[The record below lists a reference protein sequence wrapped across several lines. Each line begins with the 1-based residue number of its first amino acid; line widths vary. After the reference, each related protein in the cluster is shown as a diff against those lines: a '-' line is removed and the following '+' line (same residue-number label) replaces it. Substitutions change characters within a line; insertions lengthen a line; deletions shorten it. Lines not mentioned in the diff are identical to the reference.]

1 MVLSS
6 DIGDAERI
14 ATDASGA
21 STLIGYLPVFAGLM

>member
-14 ATDASGA
+14 ASRASGA
-21 STLIGYLPVFAGLM
+21 STLIERPTVFVSVV